1 MRCVL
6 PVLISIHALLA
17 ESDRLNAAGAFSIKH
32 FYPRSPCGERLGLL
46 SPTDPRQT
54 ISIHALLAESDYCH
68 AAGGGKDDD
77 FYPRSPCG
85 ERLVQRGP
93 GPHQGRHFYPRSP
106 CGERQRQKL
115 YAQRLFSYFYPRSPC
130 GERLFRVAVFQHTVV
145 ISIHAL
151 LAESDPG
158 AKSRTPERYYFY
170 PRSPCGER
178 PYGRINDI
186 SRLIFLSTLSLRRA
200 TSILDYFSAVMR
212 HFYPRSPCG
221 ERHILSILIIGFLEF
236 LSTLSLRRATYL
248 INTYHRIFGIS
259 IHALLAESDGS
270 MPTTWV
276 ARPQFLSTLSL
287 RRATETP
294 RRQPHSTQFLSTLSL
309 RRATC
314 YSLRH
319 STSRWYFYPR
329 SPCGERLRDA
339 LQDLR
344 RVPISIHAL
353 LAESDQQKCRDGK
366 AHINFYPRSPCGERH
381 QPQKRHLPAGYFY
394 PRSPCGERL
403 TAPLTNNVQPHFY
416 PRSPCGERPTLPRK
430 AVTTRGFLSTLSLRR
445 ATTYTR
451 TQSASRVISIHALLA
466 ESDDFRCPIKRA
478 IANFYPRSPCGERR
492 HGVGFAK
499 IDLAFLSTL
508 SLRRATY
515 GRINDISRLIF
526 LSTLSLRR
534 ATKGQLYTSAYI
546 QISIHALLAES
557 DRQPAQLLYK
567 PRMISIHALLAE
579 SDLPAR

>member
-93 GPHQGRHFYPRSP
+93 GPHQGRH
-106 CGERQRQKL
+106 
-115 YAQRLFSYFYPRSPC
+115 
-130 GERLFRVAVFQHTVV
+130 
-145 ISIHAL
+145 
-151 LAESDPG
+151 
-158 AKSRTPERYYFY
+158 
-170 PRSPCGER
+170 
-178 PYGRINDI
+178 
-186 SRLIFLSTLSLRRA
+186 
-200 TSILDYFSAVMR
+200 
-212 HFYPRSPCG
+212 
-221 ERHILSILIIGFLEF
+221 
-236 LSTLSLRRATYL
+236 
-248 INTYHRIFGIS
+248 
-259 IHALLAESDGS
+259 
-270 MPTTWV
+270 
-276 ARPQFLSTLSL
+276 
-287 RRATETP
+287 
-294 RRQPHSTQFLSTLSL
+294 
-309 RRATC
+309 
-314 YSLRH
+314 
-319 STSRWYFYPR
+319 FYPR

-492 HGVGFAK
+492 QPHFRN
-499 IDLAFLSTL
+499 SC
-508 SLRRATY
+508 
-515 GRINDISRLIF
+515 RLV
-526 LSTLSLRR
+526 
-534 ATKGQLYTSAYI
+534 
-546 QISIHALLAES
+546 
-557 DRQPAQLLYK
+557 
-567 PRMISIHALLAE
+567 ISIHALLAE